1 MNSIPMRAGAI
12 IMGLQRTRVHI
23 ELDTV
28 IRDDQTMDRIK
39 HAFKGTLAKNE
50 RMTVITYREH
60 LEDDQHVDTFMTIT
74 DEKINVKRTGAV
86 SMNQAFVEQARTEC
100 VYTHPH
106 GNMHMETFTTESS
119 HNVTENGGKVVL
131 IYEVKLNGQDSR
143 QHELE
148 LTYQEEE

>member
-1 MNSIPMRAGAI
+1 
-12 IMGLQRTRVHI
+12 MGLQRTRVRI

-39 HAFKGTLAKNE
+39 HTFKGTLAKKG

-60 LEDDQHVDTFMTIT
+60 LEEKQYVDTFMTIT
-74 DEKINVKRTGAV
+74 DDKINVKRTGTV
-86 SMNQAFVEQARTEC
+86 SMNQAFIEQARTEC

-119 HNVTENGGKVVL
+119 HEVTENGGKVVL
-131 IYEVKLNGQDSR
+131 VYEVKLNGQDSR
-143 QHELE
+143 QHELM

>member
-1 MNSIPMRAGAI
+1 
-12 IMGLQRTRVHI
+12 MGLQRTKVRI

-39 HAFKGTLAKNE
+39 NSFIGTLAKNE

-60 LEDDQHVDTFMTIT
+60 LEEKQYVDTFMTIT

-86 SMNQAFVEQARTEC
+86 SMNQAFIEQALTEC

-119 HNVTENGGKVVL
+119 HEGTEHGGKVVL
-131 IYEVKLNGQDSR
+131 VYEVKLNGQDSR

-148 LTYQEEE
+148 LTYHEEE